1 MELEFARLR
10 RFDAFSKPLEDFRV
24 KTCGGAIVTAVSGV
38 LMMFLF
44 VSELRYYLSKEI
56 RSELYVDPSRG
67 QKLRIEVDLEFP
79 HLPCMLLSV
88 DVMDVSGEEQT
99 DVLNNLERTHLRPF
113 NQKQETFST
122 TANVDNNEAEIIP
135 TLDPNR
141 CESCYGAETEEI
153 QCCNTCQ
160 AVREAYR
167 QRRWALRDLETVA
180 QCRREGYVTT
190 VNEQK
195 SWGCRITGHLL
206 VNKISGNF
214 HFAPGRSHDRSHV
227 HVHDVD
233 TLGITTLNTSHRIYH
248 LSFGSSFPGA
258 VFPLD
263 NTSAVA
269 EADSM
274 MFQYFI
280 KVVPTVFVDLEGQV
294 VHTSQ
299 FSVTRHSRSVSTSEV
314 IPITQHNRDGLPGV
328 FVLYEPSAIVVR
340 LTETRRGFMHFLTSV
355 CAIIGGVFTVA
366 GLLDSCLYHSVR
378 SLQHK
383 LELGKVS

>member
-1 MELEFARLR
+1 MEVEFARLR

-38 LMMFLF
+38 LMMVLF
-44 VSELRYYLSKEI
+44 VSELHYYMSKEI

-79 HLPCMLLSV
+79 HLPCMYADNI
-88 DVMDVSGEEQT
+88 DVEVQ
-99 DVLNNLERTHLRPF
+99 
-113 NQKQETFST
+113 
-122 TANVDNNEAEIIP
+122 P

-141 CESCYGAETEEI
+141 CESCYGAEMEET

-160 AVREAYR
+160 AVHDAYR

-180 QCRREGYVTT
+180 QCQREGFVMTI
-190 VNEQK
+190 NEQK
-195 SWGCRITGHLL
+195 TWGCRITGHLL
-206 VNKISGNF
+206 VNKVSGNF
-214 HFAPGRSHDRSHV
+214 HFAPGKSHDRSHI
-227 HVHDVD
+227 HVHDVN
-233 TLGITTLNTSHRIYH
+233 TFGITKFNTSHRIYH

-263 NTSAVA
+263 NTTTVA

-274 MFQYFI
+274 MFQYFV

-294 VHTSQ
+294 VHTNQ
-299 FSVTRHSRSVSTSEV
+299 FSVTKHSRSVSTSAV
-314 IPITQHNRDGLPGV
+314 TPGIQHGRDGLPGV
-328 FVLYEPSAIVVR
+328 FVLYDPSAIVVR
-340 LTETRRGFMHFLTSV
+340 LTETRRGFRHFLTSV
-355 CAIIGGVFTVA
+355 CSIIGGVFTVA

>member
-1 MELEFARLR
+1 MLSWILELLVS
-10 RFDAFSKPLEDFRV
+10 SKKCFFFQNV
-24 KTCGGAIVTAVSGV
+24 CSQ
-38 LMMFLF
+38 
-44 VSELRYYLSKEI
+44 I

-88 DVMDVSGEEQT
+88 DVMDISGEEQT

-113 NQKQETFST
+113 NQQQGSFAP
-122 TANVDNNEAEIIP
+122 TANADNIDVEVQP

-141 CESCYGAETEEI
+141 CESCYGAEMEET

-160 AVREAYR
+160 AVHDAYR

-180 QCRREGYVTT
+180 QCQREGFVMTI
-190 VNEQK
+190 NEQK
-195 SWGCRITGHLL
+195 TWGCRITGHLL
-206 VNKISGNF
+206 VNKVSGNF
-214 HFAPGRSHDRSHV
+214 HFAPGKSHDRSHI
-227 HVHDVD
+227 HVHDVN
-233 TLGITTLNTSHRIYH
+233 TFGITKFNTSHRIYH

-263 NTSAVA
+263 NTTTVA

-274 MFQYFI
+274 MFQYFV

-294 VHTSQ
+294 VHTNQ
-299 FSVTRHSRSVSTSEV
+299 FSVTKHSRSVSTSAV
-314 IPITQHNRDGLPGV
+314 TPGIQHGRDGLPGV
-328 FVLYEPSAIVVR
+328 FVLYDPSAIVVR
-340 LTETRRGFMHFLTSV
+340 LTETRRGFRHFLTSV
-355 CAIIGGVFTVA
+355 CSIIGGVFTVA